1 MTYRRKT
8 DSQYSRKPR
17 GWVIGYTY
25 RGKYRV
31 LGADSRHVP
40 KGAESLDLVVPLDT
54 QKNVEIPL
62 GCEFKR
68 YDFKRIGKEDRLV
81 VKVPRESIG
90 MFEVEGLDTT
100 EFLRPAPPRRSTPR
114 TASEYDKQ
122 RGIIRKALKK
132 LCPTL
137 SVRRGKGTAYSWID
151 VSGSGDEFGTFT
163 EKEKQAL
170 DKFSLDYGMNAA
182 VISPENRKWYV
193 EKAEKILRGEVP

>member
-1 MTYRRKT
+1 MTYRRKAV
-8 DSQYSRKPR
+8 SQYSRKPR
-17 GWVIGYTY
+17 GWVLGYTY

-31 LGADSRHVP
+31 FGADSRYVP

-68 YDFKRIGKEDRLV
+68 IGKENRAV

-100 EFLRPAPPRRSTPR
+100 EFLRPPSPRRSTPR

-122 RGIIRKALKK
+122 INVVRKALKK

-137 SVRRGKGTAYSWID
+137 SVRRGRGTAYSWID

-170 DKFSLDYGMNAA
+170 DKFSLSYGMNAA

-193 EKAEKILRGEVP
+193 EKAEKILRGEIP